1 MWLQEASGKRG
12 SASYKPLPYEKDQ
25 LYSSEKSVVNEE
37 NSDNPAS
44 YACTPH
50 LQRRSPLPLS
60 RPLTRFHH
68 VLWVFIVHRV
78 QEIDLNLHSMGR
90 LFLNVWLR
98 YIFDLCVFLH
108 FLAILISYVL
118 AGSEAWGGVR
128 RSATPLDFPLIS

>member
-1 MWLQEASGKRG
+1 M
-12 SASYKPLPYEKDQ
+12 
-25 LYSSEKSVVNEE
+25 
-37 NSDNPAS
+37 
-44 YACTPH
+44 
-50 LQRRSPLPLS
+50 
-60 RPLTRFHH
+60 
-68 VLWVFIVHRV
+68 HRV

-128 RSATPLDFPLIS
+128 CSATLFPLPPRSSIHD

>member
-1 MWLQEASGKRG
+1 
-12 SASYKPLPYEKDQ
+12 
-25 LYSSEKSVVNEE
+25 
-37 NSDNPAS
+37 
-44 YACTPH
+44 
-50 LQRRSPLPLS
+50 
-60 RPLTRFHH
+60 
-68 VLWVFIVHRV
+68 
-78 QEIDLNLHSMGR
+78 MGR